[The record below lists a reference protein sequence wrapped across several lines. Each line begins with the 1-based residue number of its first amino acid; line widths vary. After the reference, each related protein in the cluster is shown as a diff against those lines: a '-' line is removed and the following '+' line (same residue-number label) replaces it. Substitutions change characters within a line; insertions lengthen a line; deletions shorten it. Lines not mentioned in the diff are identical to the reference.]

1 MSSER
6 QALIE
11 RKAWITS
18 PILGL
23 VWLEHGFGL
32 RNSPLPDSLTNGL
45 TTVQQVHSARV
56 LDACGRRGER
66 IGEGDAIISAEPG
79 VAIGIRTADCVPILL
94 ADPRTRIVACVH
106 AGWRGTAA
114 NIIGATIDALR
125 SRGCRPD
132 DLCVAIGPSIGSCC
146 YEVGPDVAGCFEKWR
161 PAVNIGSS
169 STLDLPEINQIQLH
183 ETGVRQIWKSG
194 ECTFCRPDRFFS
206 FRREREK
213 AGRMISFV
221 NRLV

>member
-1 MSSER
+1 V
-6 QALIE
+6 IE

-23 VWLEHGFGL
+23 DWLEHGFGL
-32 RNSPLPDSLTNGL
+32 RDSIPPREL

-56 LDACGRRGER
+56 LDACGRRGQR
-66 IGEGDAIISAEPG
+66 IGDGDAIVSAEPG

-94 ADPRTRIVACVH
+94 ADPETRIVACVH

-114 NIIGATIDALR
+114 NIIGATIDLLQ
-125 SRGCRPD
+125 SRGCQPG

-146 YEVGPDVAGCFEKWR
+146 YEVGPEVAECFDKWR
-161 PAVNIGSS
+161 PAVNPAGAR
-169 STLDLPEINQIQLH
+169 STLDLPGINQMQLF
-183 ETGVRQIWKSG
+183 EAGVRQIWKSG
-194 ECTFCRPDRFFS
+194 ECTYCRPDRFFS
-206 FRREREK
+206 FRRDREK

-221 NRLV
+221 NRLA